1 MERGLPI
8 REDVATPSELRS
20 LAKKEPRRR
29 TAQRMLAIANALEG
43 MRRADAARAAGIERQ
58 SRRDAVI
65 RFNAEGLSGLVD
77 RPHGHRREV
86 LSEQAMLVHRVLVGP
101 DPERGEPSSWT
112 LPDLCRFIEE
122 RFGKTMCPQ
131 SMSRVVRRLG
141 LSRQKARPPEARCP
155 GRRALRQKGLRD
167 TVAAAAETHPGKQVV
182 LWFMDEARVGQKG
195 RTGHRW
201 WMRGERPPGL
211 CDKRF
216 ASADIFAAVRPATGQ
231 DFALVLPRVCTEA
244 MDRFLADFAAI
255 VPADTQAVMVLD
267 GAGWHDER
275 SVTVPPHVTLVPLP
289 PYSPE
294 LNPVERVWLYLRE
307 RYLSHRLHPDYEAV
321 VNACCR
327 AWNALTAEPGR
338 IRSLCAYRYLDGVSS

>member
-231 DFALVLPRVCTEA
+231 DFAARTSPWSCRGCARRPWTASSPTSPRSFRPTRRPSWCWTA
-244 MDRFLADFAAI
+244 
-255 VPADTQAVMVLD
+255 PAGTMSAPS
-267 GAGWHDER
+267 R
-275 SVTVPPHVTLVPLP
+275 SRPT
-289 PYSPE
+289 S
-294 LNPVERVWLYLRE
+294 
-307 RYLSHRLHPDYEAV
+307 RL
-321 VNACCR
+321 CR
-327 AWNALTAEPGR
+327 CRPTA
-338 IRSLCAYRYLDGVSS
+338 RS